1 MMYSYQFD
9 LGIECVNN
17 WITMTGIPVTVERST
32 ITTDDMNRP
41 VRNYSE
47 LDDEFLIIPIPTGMD
62 RNVTDGG
69 ELNNRLLKILTNSK
83 LQEDDLVTFNSV
95 KYLVKRVEAQG
106 REDERVYQC
115 YMEEYRG

>member
-1 MMYSYQFD
+1 M
-9 LGIECVNN
+9 
-17 WITMTGIPVTVERST
+17 
-32 ITTDDMNRP
+32 
-41 VRNYSE
+41 
-47 LDDEFLIIPIPTGMD
+47 LD
-62 RNVTDGG
+62 
-69 ELNNRLLKILTNSK
+69 LLKILTNSK